1 MGAEGRLSS
10 ISVRFSDLF
19 VPSLLS
25 NRQLASRLD
34 VWFWVSPAL
43 GSDVPLGNHFDWGI
57 MFSLV
62 SNRSMW
68 RSGPYVLSEFDP
80 LCCFVLENSEEL

>member
-1 MGAEGRLSS
+1 MIGNGGGLFEKNGLKGRGGYIGMGAEGRLSS

-43 GSDVPLGNHFDWGI
+43 GSDVPLGNHFDWGY
-57 MFSLV
+57 
-62 SNRSMW
+62 
-68 RSGPYVLSEFDP
+68 YVLFS
-80 LCCFVLENSEEL
+80 VQ